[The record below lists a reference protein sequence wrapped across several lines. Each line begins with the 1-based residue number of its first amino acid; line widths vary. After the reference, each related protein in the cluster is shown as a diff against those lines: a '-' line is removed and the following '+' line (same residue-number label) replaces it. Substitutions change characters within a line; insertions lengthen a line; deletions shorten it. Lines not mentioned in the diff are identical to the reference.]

1 MDRIWPI
8 VYFVVCG
15 LPPTDG
21 CSHLDEDKRGRPPSC
36 AGKLTVVHKAD
47 LAGRRGEGNFRR
59 GQLSERSTD
68 FSGGFDTTAS
78 RTNLWEGRDPP
89 SPNPLSRAAIQ
100 RGGPP
105 RAPGLELLEEADHVV
120 VDVREG
126 DLVPRQRQQ
135 QPDGGGGH

>member
-1 MDRIWPI
+1 LAHSVFCGMWP
-8 VYFVVCG
+8 
-15 LPPTDG
+15 PPTDG
-21 CSHLDEDKRGRPPSC
+21 CSHLDEDKPGRPPSC
-36 AGKLTVVHKAD
+36 AGKLTVHKAD

-59 GQLSERSTD
+59 GQLSERRGTD
-68 FSGGFDTTAS
+68 FSGGLDTTPS
-78 RTNLWEGRDPP
+78 GPIPWEGRDPL
-89 SPNPLSRAAIQ
+89 SRNPLSGAAIQ

-105 RAPGLELLEEADHVV
+105 RAPGLELLEKADHVV